1 MHHAS
6 PTLTATLRA
15 LHGETDV
22 HVVAPALD
30 NPWFARILALAPGVD
45 PVVGALGALA
55 GGVPDLLTPAVC
67 AAPALAAAIA
77 SLIGTDAGNRILPWW
92 AGIAPAGWGAAHA
105 AALIDAVRHHRCA
118 RWAAA
123 ALIGPC
129 DASIA
134 LLTEPWD
141 IAFVVRR
148 WGQTTPDNPT
158 AWIDSLTQT
167 QRQQLLSMISPDSY
181 TRASCL
187 PWLPVEYAAEIAMR
201 VDRIDKAL
209 DAYTGAPPIVHTRHA
224 DILTA
229 LVRRAQPNHLAE
241 LTRLAIATGMD
252 AAWTESVEELHYAPD
267 KAIDVVVTAPWDDI
281 HAAVQT
287 TMLSLARRSSVCA
300 AIAYARG
307 VRDQPPPITRETAR
321 AFFAI
326 VSPTIW
332 DALPE
337 ATQRMWRSTLDAW
350 NGHLVIRSLGI
361 TPAFLAHAELHAAL
375 VAAVRRHVADEGV
388 VRWML
393 LPVAMSEL
401 SIAAVPSVVVALAEA
416 PPDPVAFVQIAG
428 DTQVTSRALHAWIAA
443 NPSLQATAAA
453 TTALLIAA
461 RLRDTTV
468 ASRSPTDNVAAR
480 CAALAAAFAGWSSED
495 ATALLAVLPDDVRTA
510 LHPGANALADALA
523 PPERQDAFC
532 KTLNAL
538 AALPPA
544 AALPASHA
552 LTVLV
557 QTTNPLVRQEAGEW
571 LAQALRDHGRIFAV
585 IVGMLRDD
593 VRATI
598 VPPLNDPSV
607 ELAINDLAIIN
618 PLVAHH
624 LAYALRDGDAAVAL
638 DALVAASL
646 DETKRLWLLLPET
659 LQQSVLGDRDALLT
673 DVAAPGHVDDLAQA
687 LRNWDADDWLSW
699 LALRMLLDADAE
711 RRTWGAVLLA
721 QRPDVAAAL
730 LPLLREDMRTTLASA
745 PIITFA
751 SADLPPT
758 QTNAVVRVRR
768 RRCSP

>member
-1 MHHAS
+1 
-6 PTLTATLRA
+6 
-15 LHGETDV
+15 
-22 HVVAPALD
+22 
-30 NPWFARILALAPGVD
+30 
-45 PVVGALGALA
+45 
-55 GGVPDLLTPAVC
+55 
-67 AAPALAAAIA
+67 
-77 SLIGTDAGNRILPWW
+77 
-92 AGIAPAGWGAAHA
+92 
-105 AALIDAVRHHRCA
+105 
-118 RWAAA
+118 
-123 ALIGPC
+123 
-129 DASIA
+129 
-134 LLTEPWD
+134 
-141 IAFVVRR
+141 
-148 WGQTTPDNPT
+148 
-158 AWIDSLTQT
+158 
-167 QRQQLLSMISPDSY
+167 MISSDSY

-201 VDRIDKAL
+201 VDRIGDAL
-209 DAYTGAPPIVHTRHA
+209 DAYAGAPPIARTRHA

-229 LVRRAQPNHLAE
+229 LVRRAQPNNLTR
-241 LTRLAIATGMD
+241 LTRLAIATGME

-307 VRDQPPPITRETAR
+307 VRDQPPPITRETAC
-321 AFFAI
+321 AFFAA
-326 VSPTIW
+326 VTRESW
-332 DALPE
+332 NALMEEEKRTWISCLVRADP
-337 ATQRMWRSTLDAW
+337 
-350 NGHLVIRSLGI
+350 HLAVRSLGPD
-361 TPAFLAHAELHAAL
+361 PAFLAHAELHAAL

-461 RLRDTTV
+461 RLRDATV
-468 ASRSPTDNVAAR
+468 ASRPPIDNVAAR

-495 ATALLAVLPDDVRTA
+495 ATALLAALPDDVRTA

-523 PPERQDAFC
+523 HPDRRNTFRQA
-532 KTLNAL
+532 LNAL

-544 AALPASHA
+544 AALPAFHA

-557 QTTNPLVRQEAGEW
+557 QTTNPLVQQEAGEG

-593 VRATI
+593 VRAAI
-598 VPPLNDPSV
+598 VPPPDAPSV
-607 ELAINDLAIIN
+607 ESAINDLAAAD
-618 PLVAHH
+618 PLVAHYLSH
-624 LAYALRDGDAAVAL
+624 ALHANDSIAAYNALT
-638 DALVAASL
+638 AASL
-646 DETKRLWLLLPET
+646 EETRRIWQSLPET
-659 LQQSVLGDRDALLT
+659 LQHVVLGDLDAL
-673 DVAAPGHVDDLAQA
+673 AANAAAEGQEATLRQTLQRWGTDDLPP
-687 LRNWDADDWLSW
+687 L
-699 LALRMLLDADAE
+699 LALCMLIDDDEA
-711 RRTWGAVLLA
+711 RRTRGAALLA

-730 LPLLREDMRTTLASA
+730 LPLLRNNVRAALESVPAIA
-745 PIITFA
+745 FA
-751 SADLPPT
+751 SADLPFA